1 MNKLKLKTN
10 EKGYCDE
17 LFLNGERIGDGITK
31 LELIIEA
38 GKKPNLILTMSSNDV
53 ELECE
58 DVNVIKNTSKE
69 ETIKE
74 EISIK

>member
-1 MNKLKLKTN
+1 MNNLKLKTN

-17 LFLNGERIGDGITK
+17 LFLNGEKIGNGITK

-38 GKKPNLILTMSSNDV
+38 GKKPNLILTMSSDDV

-58 DVNVIKNTSKE
+58 DVEIIKNSN
-69 ETIKE
+69 
-74 EISIK
+74 